1 MVEVSNVEGL
11 RELDA
16 KLKALADPKI
26 NSQVLRAGAVAGMR
40 KVLARAKATVPV
52 GTVAHKTYKG
62 RIVAPGFASRS
73 LRVKGTV
80 SRDKTRAYALL
91 GVRPEAFYAVQF
103 IELGTA
109 KMPARPWLRPAFEAS
124 QDVAVAAL
132 RDAMVKRLEKILA
145 KR

>member
-1 MVEVSNVEGL
+1 MEVSNVEGL